1 MTSDPK
7 PKKRALFAA
16 GIGLAMTLAG
26 CGWMQNRPNIEA
38 KAEHPVEIRLPANPS
53 TGYRWMLDPPM
64 QSGRILSES
73 YESGAKD
80 GRVGAPGTQILQVI
94 FPREGRFNLKL
105 AYRRLWEPLSIP
117 PAQTTNLVVKVVPA
131 KGDRTLMEK
140 LFTKDVSPESNIPQ
154 PEDEEE
160 QPQTTTRKVELRKP
174 R

>member
-1 MTSDPK
+1 MGSAPI
-7 PKKRALFAA
+7 RIILWLALP
-16 GIGLAMTLAG
+16 ITLGLFWASG
-26 CGWMQNRPNIEA
+26 CLGTRPNIEA

-53 TGYRWMLDPPM
+53 TGYRWMLDPPL

-80 GRVGAPGTQILQVI
+80 GRVGAPGAQIIQVV

-105 AYRRLWEPLSIP
+105 AYRRLWEPLSVP
-117 PAQTTNLVVKVVPA
+117 PAQTTNLVVKVHPA

-140 LFTKDVSPESNIPQ
+140 LFTKDIAPESNIPQ
-154 PEDEEE
+154 PEED
-160 QPQTTTRKVELRKP
+160 QPQKQTRKVELRRP

>member
-7 PKKRALFAA
+7 HKNFSVWVAIFALGMIA
-16 GIGLAMTLAG
+16 GG
-26 CGWMQNRPNIEA
+26 CGWLGDKPDIEA

-73 YESGAKD
+73 YESEAKD
-80 GRVGAPGTQILQVI
+80 GRVGAPGTQILQVV

-117 PAQTTNLVVKVVPA
+117 PAQTTNLVVKVHPA
-131 KGDRTLMEK
+131 KGDPSLMER
-140 LFTKDVSPESNIPQ
+140 LFTKDIAPESNIPQ
-154 PEDEEE
+154 PEEEE
-160 QPQTTTRKVELRKP
+160 PQTTGRKVELRRP

>member
-7 PKKRALFAA
+7 PRNLQVFL
-16 GIGLAMTLAG
+16 GILIIGAVVGG
-26 CGWMQNRPNIEA
+26 CGWLGNKPDIEA

-73 YESGAKD
+73 YESEAKD
-80 GRVGAPGTQILQVI
+80 GRVGAPGTQIIQVV

-105 AYRRLWEPLSIP
+105 AYRRLWEPASVP
-117 PAQTTNLVVKVVPA
+117 PAQTTNLVVRVHPA
-131 KGDRTLMEK
+131 KGDRNLMEQ
-140 LFTKDVSPESNIPQ
+140 LFTKDVSPDSNIPQ
-154 PEDEEE
+154 PEEEE
-160 QPQTTTRKVELRKP
+160 PQTTTRKVELRKP

>member
-7 PKKRALFAA
+7 HIKIRLAVGIVAL
-16 GIGLAMTLAG
+16 GIMIGG
-26 CGWMQNRPNIEA
+26 CGWLGDKPDIEA
-38 KAEHPVEIRLPANPS
+38 KAEHPVEVCLPANPS

-73 YESGAKD
+73 YTPGAQD
-80 GRVGAPGTQILQVI
+80 GRVGAPGTQILQVV

-105 AYRRLWEPLSIP
+105 AYRRLWEPASIP
-117 PAQTTNLVVKVVPA
+117 PAQTTNFVVKVHPA

-140 LFTKDVSPESNIPQ
+140 LFTKDISPESLIAQ
-154 PEDEEE
+154 PEDDE
-160 QPQTTTRKVELRKP
+160 PQTSGRKVELRRP

>member
-7 PKKRALFAA
+7 LVKVHSMVWIFFVAVVFE
-16 GIGLAMTLAG
+16 G
-26 CGWMQNRPNIEA
+26 CGWLGDKPDIEA

-64 QSGRILSES
+64 QSGRILSEI
-73 YESGAKD
+73 YESGTKD
-80 GRVGAPGTQILQVI
+80 GRIGAPGAQIIQVV

-117 PAQTTNLVVKVVPA
+117 PAQTTNLVVKVHPA
-131 KGDRTLMEK
+131 KGDRTLMEQ
-140 LFTKDVSPESNIPQ
+140 LFTKDVSPDSNIPQ
-154 PEDEEE
+154 PEEEE
-160 QPQTTTRKVELRKP
+160 PQTTGRKVELRRP

>member
-1 MTSDPK
+1 MGSVPIRRMLW
-7 PKKRALFAA
+7 PLAAA
-16 GIGLAMTLAG
+16 GWFYFGTSG
-26 CGWMQNRPNIEA
+26 CFRDKPDIEA

-73 YESGAKD
+73 YESEAKD
-80 GRVGAPGTQILQVI
+80 GRVGAPGTQILQVV

-105 AYRRLWEPLSIP
+105 AYRRLWEPATIP
-117 PAQTTNLVVKVVPA
+117 PAQTTNLVVKVLPA
-131 KGDRTLMEK
+131 KGDRTLMER

-154 PEDEEE
+154 PEEEE
-160 QPQTTTRKVELRKP
+160 PQTTGRKVELRKP

>member
-1 MTSDPK
+1 MGSVPI
-7 PKKRALFAA
+7 RIALWLALPLGLGLFWA
-16 GIGLAMTLAG
+16 GG
-26 CGWMQNRPNIEA
+26 CLGDRPNMEA

-53 TGYRWMLDPPM
+53 TGYRWMLDPPL

-80 GRVGAPGTQILQVI
+80 GRVGAPGTQILQVV

-117 PAQTTNLVVKVVPA
+117 PAQTTNLVVRVHPA
-131 KGDRTLMEK
+131 KGDPGLMER
-140 LFTKDVSPESNIPQ
+140 LFTKDINPESSIPQ

-160 QPQTTTRKVELRKP
+160 QPQTSTRKVELRRP